1 MKNQE
6 CFPLDRTKFAQL
18 DTRWAIV
25 QALRD
30 REEIN
35 PATSWVIEIIRTEL
49 IPTERKPYSSRVR
62 NPFLPVERHFQPEI
76 VRQVCQQLF
85 DRSSVEA
92 AEQLLREGFLSQA
105 VVDSFLRK
113 PLWTYWQAVQQQME
127 SYKRSGDVR
136 AVRALEWEL
145 RTLDDRVRAV
155 VNRDWSI
162 QEYEAGHC
170 VGSAIGGLLDFYYGV
185 NPELERRLFVLV
197 AQVGA
202 AEFDVLLDLPV
213 PEHWEDNGWIWVE
226 KNAPPGELP
235 DAFVWGHVL
244 YLGDMKVPRQC
255 GNQYIGSRGEDLTLH
270 VFL

>member
-1 MKNQE
+1 MEKY
-6 CFPLDRTKFAQL
+6 FPLKTEKIALL
-18 DTRWAIV
+18 DTRWTIV
-25 QALRD
+25 QALYDKR
-30 REEIN
+30 EIN
-35 PATSWVIEIIRTEL
+35 SETMWNITKTWNGEIPA
-49 IPTERKPYSSRVR
+49 EREPYTKRIQ

-76 VRQVCQQLF
+76 VRQVCQRLF
-85 DRSSVEA
+85 DRNSAEA
-92 AEQLLREGFLSQA
+92 AERLLREGFLSQA
-105 VVDSFLRK
+105 VVDSFLWK

-127 SYKRSGDVR
+127 SYERSGDVR

-145 RTLDDRVRAV
+145 LTLDDRVRAV

-197 AQVGA
+197 AQVGV

-235 DAFVWGHVL
+235 DSFVYGKVL
-244 YLGDMKVPRQC
+244 YLGDMKVPGQ
-255 GNQYIGSRGEDLTLH
+255 GGSQRIAPQGEDLTLH
-270 VFL
+270 IYL